1 MTKLNVKRTGMI
13 LTAISAIIYG
23 ISPIYA
29 KISYSNGSNGIML
42 TFLRNLIPLPI
53 LFFLVRRKDLS
64 IFIPRKQHIQLFIL
78 ALLTSSTTATL
89 YSSYL
94 YIPVG
99 TATVL
104 HFTYPILVML
114 GSILFLSEKFN
125 MRKLVALLIS
135 VVGISMF
142 FQGGLGSF
150 FGFFIAFLSGV
161 LFALYF
167 LYVDKSG
174 MKGMYPFLYSF
185 YVCFYGS
192 IIMLVYSFL
201 SKDLTFSLNAKAW
214 AYSIGIALS
223 TSIFALSFLQMGI
236 GKIGP
241 SMAAILSML
250 EPITG
255 VLFGVLIL
263 GESFS
268 WLTLLGC
275 ICILSAIFILRKE

>member
-1 MTKLNVKRTGMI
+1 
-13 LTAISAIIYG
+13 
-23 ISPIYA
+23 
-29 KISYSNGSNGIML
+29 ML

-53 LFFLVRRKDLS
+53 LFLMVKKKGLS
-64 IFIPRKQHIQLFIL
+64 VSISGKQHVQLFIL

-89 YSSYL
+89 YSSYP

-104 HFTYPILVML
+104 HFTYPTLVML
-114 GSILFLSEKFN
+114 GSVLFLSEKFSR
-125 MRKLVALLIS
+125 RKIAALLIS
-135 VVGISMF
+135 IVGIAMF

-150 FGFFIAFLSGV
+150 FGFFSALLSGV

-174 MKGMYPFLYSF
+174 MKTMYPFLYSF

-192 IIMLVYSFL
+192 LIMLVYSFV
-201 SKDLTFSLNAKAW
+201 SKDLTFSLNIKAW
-214 AYSIGIALS
+214 IYSVGIALS
-223 TSIFALSFLQMGI
+223 TSIFALTFLQMGI

-255 VLFGVLIL
+255 VIFGVLIL
-263 GESFS
+263 KESFS
-268 WLTLLGC
+268 LLTLVGC
-275 ICILSAIFILRKE
+275 VCILSAIFILRKE